1 MSTSSSPSP
10 NPTPPQPSTSAPR
23 PAPSAPAPTFDKATL
38 YTLSQPEKLSDVLAA
53 EDKYDCFSCRL
64 TGGVALLGLGA
75 YTYLSTTAALNTPDL
90 QKKIA
95 KSGSRFGVQAR
106 KRGVLGLSM
115 CLWGVGVWRMVR

>member
-95 KSGSRFGVQAR
+95 KSGSS
-106 KRGVLGLSM
+106 RGAGAVEGYKAGALMVL
-115 CLWGVGVWRMVR
+115 